1 MVVRNDDL
9 IYRLASL
16 GRESEI
22 ARLKQ
27 QVADLINLDLP
38 SHSGEEVIGLGRL
51 NLATAAQAEDASQRA
66 SKPHWTQ
73 TPEGK
78 RKLKQRSR
86 KAARLRREA
95 GE

>member
-51 NLATAAQAEDASQRA
+51 NLATAAQAEDASQQRA

-86 KAARLRREA
+86 KAARLRA